1 MTART
6 SPRFHVYRNYSFLN
20 KDPVIDKMRTLIR
33 DEGLKWHD
41 AAKIADM
48 SPATLDNWFKGSTRR
63 PQFSSIASLT
73 HSLGYSMEF
82 RREGNKKID
91 VEAELKAAADFRL
104 KQAKKKDPP
113 ARLARE
119 FAFD

>member
-1 MTART
+1 MAARY
-6 SPRFHVYRNYSFLN
+6 HIYRNYSFLN
-20 KDPVIDKMRTLIR
+20 KDPVIDKMRTLVQ

-41 AAKIADM
+41 AARIADM

-82 RREGNKKID
+82 RKEGNKKLD
-91 VEAELKAAADFRL
+91 VEAELEAAANFRL
-104 KQAKKKDPP
+104 EQAKKTAKPK
-113 ARLARE
+113 RLQRE
-119 FAFD
+119 FSFD